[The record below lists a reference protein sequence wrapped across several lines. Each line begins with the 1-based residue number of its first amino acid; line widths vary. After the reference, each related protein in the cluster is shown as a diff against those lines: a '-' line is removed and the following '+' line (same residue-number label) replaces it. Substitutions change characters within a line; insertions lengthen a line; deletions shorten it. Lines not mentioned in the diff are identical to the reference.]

1 MKQLKLFK
9 PNNLSFGGELL
20 LQKRKSA
27 RPLSVKAP
35 IHLVLRGDISR
46 SGSLLKYRRFI
57 ESELRKWSE
66 HFNIKIYDQALCS
79 NHIHLC
85 LKLTTLEGYRNFARV
100 IAGRFAFKLKIKWM
114 LRPFTRIVSWGR
126 AFKALQKYI
135 LQNHEEAIGL
145 RIYKPR
151 GPPK

>member
-20 LQKRKSA
+20 SRKRKSA

-46 SGSLLKYRRFI
+46 SGSLLKYRTFI
-57 ESELRKWSE
+57 ESELRRWSHHYE
-66 HFNIKIYDQALCS
+66 IKIYDQALCS

-85 LKLTTLEGYRNFARV
+85 LKLTTFEGYRNFVRV
-100 IAGRFAFKLKIKWM
+100 VAGRFAQVLKIKWM
-114 LRPFTRIVSWGR
+114 LRPFTRVVSWGR
-126 AFKALQKYI
+126 AFQNLRKYI

-145 RIYKPR
+145 RVFKPR